1 MDDSDSETE
10 SLRAEQGKRAQRSQP
25 APDASSLSLGSM
37 IRGPIGREGADDR
50 ASGSEGADADR
61 RAAEEPE
68 A

>member
-1 MDDSDSETE
+1 MIVLARSRGDSEV
-10 SLRAEQGKRAQRSQP
+10 QP

-37 IRGPIGREGADDR
+37 IRGPIGRGGADDR
-50 ASGSEGADADR
+50 TSGSESADAER